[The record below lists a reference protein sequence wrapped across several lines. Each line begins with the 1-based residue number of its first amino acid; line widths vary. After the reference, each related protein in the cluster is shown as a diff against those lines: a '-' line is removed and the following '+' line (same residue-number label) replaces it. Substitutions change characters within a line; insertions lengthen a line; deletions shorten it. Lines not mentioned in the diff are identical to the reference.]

1 MGINKNFVVK
11 NGLEVAD
18 DLIFADGTTE
28 KVGIGTTSPEY
39 SLDVRGDVALSGEL
53 YVPTVNSNL
62 GTFTGT
68 LSAAFPI
75 FVVGINTALYQVNDI
90 LDDGAFIGLLPN
102 NTRVVNI
109 GITSVQIS
117 RPHGQLVGSA
127 TTSFN
132 IIRRV
137 TPGENGQVL
146 VSRGKDQSPIW
157 DDSEPKV
164 EETNS
169 SQVHYPT
176 FVDGTG
182 RKPLKITSDE
192 LSFIPSSGRFGLGT
206 TNPQA
211 KLDVDGDVKVSEEL
225 DVTGAT
231 TLGST
236 LDVDG
241 YVNLGEDLNVVGVTT
256 LGSTLDVSGAVDFS
270 STLDVSGAVDFSS
283 TLDVDGE
290 TTLGSTLDVDGDVNL
305 GEDLNVVGITTLGS
319 TLDVVGAVDFDST
332 LNVDGAVDFNS
343 TLKVDGDV
351 NLGEDL
357 NVVGITTLRSTLDV
371 IGDVEFDS
379 KLDVSGAVDFDS
391 TLNVDGKTTLGS
403 TLDVDGDVNL
413 GEDLNVVGITTLR
426 STLDVIGAVDFFSTL
441 DVSGDV
447 EFGSDLDVDGDT
459 TSVRYFGDGVN
470 LVGIVT
476 NLIPGIGIDLLP
488 NQTPGNKGEVK
499 IESYKPVGK
508 TIYVSQTGNDN
519 NTGLAENHPK
529 RTIKAAAT
537 AAIFGDTIKVFPGVY
552 VEENPIVLKK
562 TVSVEG
568 TELRNCVVTPKYPY
582 LDLFHVNNGCH
593 ITDLSYI
600 GPAMTDGAAVVALQP
615 LLGTSVDR
623 FFDAARLIRTNLDY
637 IANET
642 VGFLTSGFS
651 GFAGDHKEQDAA
663 RLIDLNLDYIAA
675 ETVGFLT
682 TASPTGYGFTLSS
695 GDYTNCKEDVASVFS
710 AVSYDLKANSNKKSV
725 GAALSYFN
733 SSGGL
738 IHITGIST
746 QQATIAAFD
755 YAVGIA
761 KSVINNVTPPI
772 SYQSGIGSISQVI
785 DPSVIQ
791 VAGGCVGVGTTIA
804 QLVGI
809 VTTAIGAGNTSG
821 LPAIRFGVTLESQ
834 DCADDIKDIWKCVI
848 HDITRGGNSRCIDA
862 GKAYYDNE
870 WNLIPQI
877 LKNPGE
883 VDQTVA
889 SVDYSLNVA
898 RAVVNNSTWGGYP
911 VGLATNVTGA
921 VYGNVSGIATI
932 TATNHGL
939 STNDAVKIVG
949 LEFSCPSGPQTI
961 LYPSGAFGYIFNVL
975 KKVNNNSFE
984 VVVGQSTLPHTYV
997 TGGTVQKYESFAH
1010 DTYQVKDL
1018 AIQKDP
1024 LTGFNNAINGCSNV
1038 ISAMH
1043 SCVGVVT
1050 SIVGLGSEAF
1060 STIGIKTT
1068 YPGNSGI
1075 GFTSTIGITSA
1086 IYNEET
1092 GRTTILA
1099 PGVNVLEGEHIELR
1113 DLEFSCNSGG
1123 GISTQRFPSG
1133 KYGYDFFIDKVN
1145 IDGSFDVYVGP
1156 STLPHT
1162 YEGSGIIVDRTVAV
1176 TTAVYNNTTGI
1187 TTIRAESLE
1196 IETGDLVKIRGL
1208 QFSCPS
1214 GSGTTTIYP
1223 TGNNGF
1229 EFRVLDIVVDK
1240 PFGITTAVYNNTT
1253 GITTITAPGI
1263 GVSFNDLVELRNLE
1277 FSCTSG
1283 AATTTLYPTGNN
1295 GYKFR
1300 VLSSI
1305 GSTFT
1310 VNVGPSTIAHTYV
1323 SGGVAIDRTLT
1334 SNDEFTINVGV
1345 STIPHNY
1352 VSGGIVIPP
1361 FSRGV
1366 GPITQGPYVRNCTNF
1381 IPNSIGMKV
1390 DGFDAEPGDKDDI
1403 GVTGT
1408 MSVDSYT
1415 QYNQGGIGV
1424 SITNGAYSQ
1433 LVSIFTIC
1441 DDIAIF
1447 TGSGGQCDITNSN
1460 SSFGN
1465 LGLVSDGVGDIN
1477 TKSIY
1482 RYTGIANT
1490 ALSEQNII
1498 EVSGIGALRPY
1509 DGQALYFGELF
1520 YEVRGVTI
1528 VNGGSGYTQPPRVT
1542 IDFPTG
1548 PNGIRAEATSAIDS
1562 SGRVSSIDIISNGSQ
1577 YKISDRPT
1585 ITIDPPTNSGTTAT
1599 AKLEFYPLYY
1609 TIASATLPSSGIS
1622 TITLNTNLNNNVSLG
1637 TTVYFNRI
1645 SLQIVSSHSF
1655 EWVGSGNDINK
1666 AKPALGGVVKT
1677 ENEVV
1682 KLNGG
1687 EVFYTSTDQ
1696 AGNFKIGD
1704 DLTINQLTGTV
1715 TGRAF
1720 NQSILNNV
1728 TPLIIALG
1736 R

>member
-11 NGLEVAD
+11 TGLEVSD

-28 KVGIGTTSPEY
+28 KVGIGTTLPEY
-39 SLDVRGDVALSGEL
+39 SLDVNGDIALNGEL
-53 YVPTVNSNL
+53 YVPTLNSNL
-62 GTFTGT
+62 GIFTGT
-68 LSAAFPI
+68 LSAQYPI
-75 FVVGINTALYQVNDI
+75 FVVGVNTSLFQINDI
-90 LDDGAFIGLLPN
+90 LDDGDFAGLISN

-117 RPHGQLVGSA
+117 NPHGQLVGSA
-127 TTSFN
+127 ATSFN
-132 IIRRV
+132 IIRRS

-146 VSRGKDQSPIW
+146 VSRGKNQSPIW
-157 DDSEPKV
+157 GDSQPSV
-164 EETNS
+164 EETDS
-169 SQVHYPT
+169 SQVHYLT
-176 FVDGTG
+176 FVDDAGIS
-182 RKPLKITSDE
+182 PLKITSDE
-192 LSFIPSSGRFGLGT
+192 LSFIPSSGNLGIGT
-206 TNPQA
+206 TDPQA
-211 KLDVDGDVKVSEEL
+211 KLDVNGNVKISEEL
-225 DVTGAT
+225 NVT
-231 TLGST
+231 
-236 LDVDG
+236 
-241 YVNLGEDLNVVGVTT
+241 GVTT
-256 LGSTLDVSGAVDFS
+256 LK
-270 STLDVSGAVDFSS
+270 
-283 TLDVDGE
+283 
-290 TTLGSTLDVDGDVNL
+290 
-305 GEDLNVVGITTLGS
+305 
-319 TLDVVGAVDFDST
+319 ST
-332 LNVDGAVDFNS
+332 LNVDG
-343 TLKVDGDV
+343 DV
-351 NLGEDL
+351 NF
-357 NVVGITTLRSTLDV
+357 N
-371 IGDVEFDS
+371 
-379 KLDVSGAVDFDS
+379 
-391 TLNVDGKTTLGS
+391 
-403 TLDVDGDVNL
+403 
-413 GEDLNVVGITTLR
+413 
-426 STLDVIGAVDFFSTL
+426 
-441 DVSGDV
+441 
-447 EFGSDLDVDGDT
+447 SDLDVDGDT
-459 TSVRYFGDGVN
+459 TSARYFGDGVN

-476 NLIPGIGIDLLP
+476 NLIPGIGIELLP
-488 NQTPGNKGEVK
+488 NQTPGNKGEVQ

-519 NTGLAENHPK
+519 NTGLAENYPK

-552 VEENPIVLKK
+552 LEENPIVLKK

-623 FFDAARLIRTNLDY
+623 YFDAARLIRTNLDY

-651 GFAGDHKEQDAA
+651 GFAGNHKEQDAA
-663 RLIDLNLDYIAA
+663 RLIDLNLNYIAA

-695 GDYTNCKEDVASVFS
+695 GDYTNCKEDVVSVFS
-710 AVSYDLKANSNKKSV
+710 AVSNDLKANSNKKSV

-746 QQATIAAFD
+746 QQATIAAFN

-791 VAGGCVGVGTTIA
+791 IAGGCVGVGTTIA

-809 VTTAIGAGNTSG
+809 VTSAIGAGNTSG

-834 DCADDIKDIWKCVI
+834 DCADDIKDIWKCII

-862 GKAYYDNE
+862 GKAYYDE
-870 WNLIPQI
+870 DWNLIPQI

-883 VDQTVA
+883 VEQTIA

-911 VGLATNVTGA
+911 VGLATSVTNA
-921 VYGNVSGIATI
+921 LYDNVSGITTI
-932 TATNHGL
+932 TATDHGL

-961 LYPSGAFGYIFNVL
+961 LYPSGAFGYVFNVL

-997 TGGTVQKYESFAH
+997 PGSGTVQKYGNFAH

-1024 LTGFNNAINGCSNV
+1024 LTGFNNAINGCANV

-1060 STIGIKTT
+1060 STVGIRTT

-1075 GFTSTIGITSA
+1075 GFTSTVEITSA

-1099 PGVNVLEGEHIELR
+1099 PGLNALEGEHIELR

-1145 IDGSFDVYVGP
+1145 TNGSFDVYVGP

-1162 YEGSGIIVDRTVAV
+1162 YVGGGVIVDRTVAV
-1176 TTAVYNNTTGI
+1176 TTAVYDNTTGI
-1187 TTIRAESLE
+1187 TTIKAEGLK

-1208 QFSCPS
+1208 EFSCPS

-1229 EFRVLDIVVDK
+1229 EFRVLDIVIDK
-1240 PFGITTAVYNNTT
+1240 PFGITSAVYNNTT
-1253 GITTITAPGI
+1253 GITTITAPGM
-1263 GVSFNDLVELRNLE
+1263 GVSFNDLVELRDLE

-1300 VLSSI
+1300 VLNSI

-1310 VNVGPSTIAHTYV
+1310 VNVGPSTISHTYV

-1424 SITNGAYSQ
+1424 SITNGAYAQ

-1490 ALSEQNII
+1490 ALVEQNVI
-1498 EVSGIGALRPY
+1498 EVSDIGALRPY
-1509 DGQALYFGELF
+1509 DGQALYFDELF

-1528 VNGGSGYTQPPRVT
+1528 IDGGSGYTQPPRVT
-1542 IDFPTG
+1542 IDFPSG
-1548 PNGIRAEATSAIDS
+1548 PNGIRAEATSNIDS

-1577 YKISDRPT
+1577 YRTSDRPT
-1585 ITIDPPTNSGTTAT
+1585 VTIDPPTNPGSTAT

-1609 TIASATLPSSGIS
+1609 TIESATLPSAGIS
-1622 TITLNTNLNNNVSLG
+1622 TITLNTNLNNNVSVG
-1637 TTVYFNRI
+1637 TTVYFNRL